1 MLKKLT
7 LIMLSPFLVFAATA
21 PSQLSAQHAH
31 PSPYAGQ
38 QLRDIKSLSAEDIA
52 ELQRGGGW
60 GMARA
65 AELNGM
71 PGPAHLLELK
81 DEIELSTDQ
90 LERITALYQ
99 DMQTKAVEEGEK
111 FIAHER
117 ELDRRFRDATIN
129 DDDLRAILAVIAE
142 SRSRLRYIH
151 LSTHLKTPAILSR
164 KQIDTYNTLRGYG
177 ASPCQRIPEGHD
189 PVMWR
194 RHNNCD

>member
-7 LIMLSPFLVFAATA
+7 LIMLSPVFIFAAQT
-21 PSQLSAQHAH
+21 QLSAQHAH

-38 QLRDIKSLSAEDIA
+38 QLREIKSLSAEDIA

-60 GMARA
+60 GLARA

-81 DEIELSTDQ
+81 DEIALSAEQ
-90 LERITALYQ
+90 IERITALYQ
-99 DMQTKAVEEGEK
+99 DMHAKAVEEGEK

-117 ELDRRFRDATIN
+117 ELDRRFRDATMN
-129 DDDLRAILAVIAE
+129 DADLRALLAEIAE
-142 SRSRLRYIH
+142 SRARLRFIH
-151 LSTHLKTPAILSR
+151 LSTHLMTPTILSR
-164 KQIDTYNTLRGYG
+164 KQIDRYNTLRGYG
-177 ASPCQRIPEGHD
+177 ASPCLSVPEGHD